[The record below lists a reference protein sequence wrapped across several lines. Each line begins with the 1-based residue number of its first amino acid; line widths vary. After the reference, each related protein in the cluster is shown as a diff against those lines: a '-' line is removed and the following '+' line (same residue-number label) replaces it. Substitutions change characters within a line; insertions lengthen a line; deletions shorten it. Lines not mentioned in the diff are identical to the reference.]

1 LTYII
6 FALIIFTLKIQN
18 LSLAVIQFSI
28 FFCILVDIGECKFI
42 FVYVLCYVFS
52 GLKDLTFLSIFP
64 EQLHWWEVCPTP
76 SAMEDISLVY
86 GLVSW
91 GMEER

>member
-1 LTYII
+1 MSLFDLQSLHNFFFLLKCYMSLFDLHSLCINYIHFKNSESI
-6 FALIIFTLKIQN
+6 SCCHPVLN
-18 LSLAVIQFSI
+18 I

-64 EQLHWWEVCPTP
+64 EQLHWWEG
-76 SAMEDISLVY
+76 S
-86 GLVSW
+86 
-91 GMEER
+91 